1 MADLIEC
8 FFTGLATHPGPLM
21 PEKFTATLRFDLTQD
36 GKVVEHWYVTINRG
50 EISVSQDD
58 RNADVMTTV
67 ERETY
72 ERIITGEIGIVAA
85 IFSNQVQVEGD
96 VALLVTFKRFY
107 RSPPG
112 TRDPRRV
119 AAQRRW
125 A

>member
-1 MADLIEC
+1 MADLIES
-8 FFTGLATHPGPLM
+8 FFTGLATHPGRSM
-21 PEKFTATLRFDLTQD
+21 PEKFTATLRFDLTCR
-36 GKVVEHWYVTINRG
+36 GTVTEHWYVAIRRG
-50 EISVSQDD
+50 EISVSHEERD
-58 RNADVMTTV
+58 ADVVTTV

-72 ERIITGEIGIVAA
+72 EQIVNGEIGIVAA
-85 IFSNQVQVEGD
+85 IFANQAQVEGD

-107 RSPPG
+107 RSPAG